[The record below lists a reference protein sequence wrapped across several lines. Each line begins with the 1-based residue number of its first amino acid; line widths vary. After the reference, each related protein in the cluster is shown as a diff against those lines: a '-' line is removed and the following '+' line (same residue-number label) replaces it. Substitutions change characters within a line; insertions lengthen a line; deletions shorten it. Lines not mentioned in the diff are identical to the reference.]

1 MKQKKTMS
9 KFNFNI
15 PRDKLYLLRDNNDD
29 LSGGATVNYRPALAI
44 YDPKSTKSKR
54 VDIFSGGA
62 EAQTTFVAVEG
73 STPLPLQPRTNGRD
87 EKIVHLGST
96 VGGLPTTELADT
108 KKKYYFVVNSIGT
121 PVKNGE
127 VSYYA
132 SSPSSAAVK
141 AFYAWWRTSKQGS
154 KCLERTSVT
163 DFRTSLVP
171 PELLQHLM
179 AMQTDK
185 VDQEAKKEYV
195 KQFLCIDTMKIQRQ
209 ILIRIGAAGGKSSVR
224 AYLVG
229 YKKNTS
235 PNPLE
240 VLNKMVV
247 TASATP
253 IPLTDQIPANVIEY
267 ETLT

>member
-1 MKQKKTMS
+1 L
-9 KFNFNI
+9 
-15 PRDKLYLLRDNNDD
+15 PREKLFLLSQNNND
-29 LSGGATVNYRPALAI
+29 LSGGASKTYVPALNTK
-44 YDPKSTKSKR
+44 KS
-54 VDIFSGGA
+54 IEISGG
-62 EAQTTFVAVEG
+62 
-73 STPLPLQPRTNGRD
+73 STSLPLQPRVNGRD
-87 EKIVHLGST
+87 TIVVET
-96 VGGLPTTELADT
+96 IGGLPTTELADT
-108 KKKYYFVVNSIGT
+108 RKKYFYVVNSMGV

-127 VSYYA
+127 VSYLA
-132 SSPSSAAVK
+132 ASPSSAAVK

-154 KCLERTSVT
+154 KCLERDAVT

-185 VDQEAKKEYV
+185 VSNEDKKEYV
-195 KQFLCIDTMKIQRQ
+195 KQFLCIDSVKIQRQ

-229 YKKNTS
+229 YKKNLS

-247 TASATP
+247 IASATP
-253 IPLTDQIPANVIEY
+253 IPLTSVIPSNVTEY
-267 ETLT
+267 ETL

>member
-1 MKQKKTMS
+1 MY
-9 KFNFNI
+9 KFHI
-15 PRDKLYLLRDNNDD
+15 PREKLYLLSNNNND
-29 LSGGATVNYRPALAI
+29 LSGGAMISYQPALSV
-44 YDPKSTKSKR
+44 YEPKSTKSKK
-54 VDIFSGGA
+54 IKTEFGGG
-62 EAQTTFVAVEG
+62 EFLQTSMPLG

-87 EKIVHLGST
+87 QKIIELSGST
-96 VGGLPTTELADT
+96 VGGLPTIELADT

-121 PVKNGE
+121 PVKNGD

-154 KCLERTSVT
+154 KCLERSSVV

-179 AMQTDK
+179 AMQTEK
-185 VDQEAKKEYV
+185 VSQEAKKEFV
-195 KQFLCIDTMKIQRQ
+195 KQFLCIDTIKIQRQ

-224 AYLVG
+224 AYLVA
-229 YKKNTS
+229 YKKNLS

-247 TASATP
+247 IASATP
-253 IPLTDQIPANVIEY
+253 IPLTNQIPANVIEY